1 MAAQISG
8 TGAIG
13 LINSMTAVN
22 STSGTSI
29 DFTGIPSGVKRI
41 TIMLKDVST
50 SGTSYK
56 LIQLGSGSITTTG
69 YAGNG
74 SYATTAVTSA
84 NFTNGMGIINGG
96 AAENISG
103 ICTIVL
109 QNSSTNTW
117 VMVGNFPWT
126 AGVTGNLFSG
136 AVVSLSGT
144 LDRVRITTVNGTDTF
159 DNGSINVL
167 YE

>member
-69 YAGNG
+69 YFNFTSYVAGTNQGIATTSNQLKLNTWAHVAVTRNG
-74 SYATTAVTSA
+74 STYKLFVNGVSTT
-84 NFTNGMGIINGG
+84 
-96 AAENISG
+96 
-103 ICTIVL
+103 
-109 QNSSTNTW
+109 
-117 VMVGNFPWT
+117 
-126 AGVTGNLFSG
+126 FSG
-136 AVVSLSGT
+136 
-144 LDRVRITTVNGTDTF
+144 DRKSTR
-159 DNGSINVL
+159 
-167 YE
+167 